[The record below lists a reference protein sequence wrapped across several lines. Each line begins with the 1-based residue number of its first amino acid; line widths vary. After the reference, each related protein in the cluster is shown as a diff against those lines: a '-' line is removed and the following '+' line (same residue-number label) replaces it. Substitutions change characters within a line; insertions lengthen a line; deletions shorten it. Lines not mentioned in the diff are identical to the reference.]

1 MRSTL
6 GSISLQ
12 LKLTL
17 TFMLILIPL
26 VSVSMF
32 ANNYSQ
38 GIMNVQISD
47 RTKGALL
54 TSLAYMEQ
62 IASNMDQ
69 QTLLI
74 SSNPSIVNIWR
85 DIEDPLNPKLL
96 YDIHTVQQQLSSLTN
111 INGAIQEAYIVHGA
125 SGNGVSTALGAV
137 RWPKIKEEGWFQ
149 QVVQGIGSLVIYI
162 PTVDSSEDQ
171 SLYLKDSNMY
181 YIRLLDV
188 LRGTPEPNVLI
199 FSVNKSSLQSIIQHL
214 QTTERM
220 NISMYYNNRLIV
232 ETNPAAKITYASE
245 MFTMKETSGAWSIQ
259 LEQPK
264 EEIFKQS
271 HRLQLF
277 TYLIILISI
286 LLAVWTAWL
295 IYIQILKPLRQLSS
309 AFKVVSHGDLNY
321 QIVHGRKDEFGF
333 VMNGFNQMAE
343 SQRIMIEE
351 DYEKE
356 LRLAKSEFSLLQS
369 QINPHFLYNTLD
381 SIYSVA
387 VKYKMKEI
395 SEMVMNLAKFF
406 RVSLGKGGHPTFTLE
421 ETIQHLLYYIRIQQM
436 RTEHFTVEIALD
448 KGSETLPVL
457 KLLLQP
463 IVENAIIHGIE
474 KCPFDGELRIRSRIH
489 ADFLFIEVEDTG
501 MGMPEALLAQIKREL
516 STLTSQLY
524 RIPQESP
531 SSQFFGLKN
540 VKSRMKL
547 YYGEE
552 ADVWIESEEG
562 AGTKVTLLIPV
573 RLQEGKGHEAARR

>member
-1 MRSTL
+1 VKTTQ

-17 TFMLILIPL
+17 TFLLILIPL
-26 VSVSMF
+26 VGVSMF

-62 IASNMDQ
+62 MANNMDQ
-69 QTLLI
+69 QTLLV
-74 SSNPSIVNIWR
+74 SSNPSIVDIFR
-85 DIEDPLNPKLL
+85 DIPDPLAPPNL
-96 YDIHTVQQQLSSLTN
+96 YDIHMVQQQLSSLTN
-111 INGAIQEAYIVHGA
+111 INGAIQQAYIVHGA
-125 SGNGVSTALGAV
+125 SGNGVSTELGAM
-137 RWPKIKEEGWFQ
+137 RWPNVKEEGWFR
-149 QVVQGIGSLVIYI
+149 QVVNGIGTLVIYI
-162 PTVDSSEDQ
+162 PPSNPSGEQ
-171 SLYLKDSNMY
+171 NLYLKDSNIY

-188 LRGTPEPNVLI
+188 LRSSPEPNILI
-199 FSVNKSSLQSIIQHL
+199 FAVNKSSLQTIIQHL

-220 NISMYYNNRLIV
+220 NISLFYNNRLIL
-232 ETNPAAKITYASE
+232 ETNPAAKHTDTSE

-264 EEIFKQS
+264 AEIFKLS

-277 TYLIILISI
+277 TYLTILISI

-295 IYIQILKPLRQLSS
+295 MYIQILKPLRQLSS

-321 QIVHGRKDEFGF
+321 QIAHGRKDEFGY

-387 VKYKMKEI
+387 VKYKMREI

-406 RVSLGKGGHPTFTLE
+406 RVSLGKGQHMFMLE
-421 ETIQHLLYYIRIQQM
+421 ETIQHLMYYIRVQQM
-436 RTEHFTVEIALD
+436 RTEHFTVEIDLE
-448 KGSETLPVL
+448 KGSENIPVL

-463 IVENAIIHGIE
+463 IVENAILHGIE
-474 KCPFDGELRIRSRIH
+474 KCPFEGELWIRSRIRH
-489 ADFLFIEVEDTG
+489 PFLIIEVEDTG
-501 MGMPEALLAQIKREL
+501 MGMPATLVAQIKREL
-516 STLTSQLY
+516 STLTSKLY

-531 SSQFFGLKN
+531 SSQFFGMKN

-552 ADVWIESEEG
+552 ADVLIESEEG
-562 AGTKVTLLIPV
+562 AGTKVTLVIP
-573 RLQEGKGHEAARR
+573 LLTEKGGIL

>member
-1 MRSTL
+1 MKSTRTTF
-6 GSISLQ
+6 SLQ

-17 TFMLILIPL
+17 TFLLILIPL
-26 VSVSMF
+26 VGVSLF

-62 IASNMDQ
+62 IANTMDQ

-74 SSNPSIVNIWR
+74 SSNPNIVNIFR
-85 DIEDPLNPKLL
+85 DIEDPLNPAHL
-96 YDIHTVQQQLSSLTN
+96 YDIHTVMQQLSSLVN

-125 SGNGVSTALGAV
+125 SGNGVSTALGAL
-137 RWPKIKEEGWFQ
+137 RWPQVSEEGWFR
-149 QVVQGIGSLVIYI
+149 QVVRGIGSLVIYI
-162 PTVDSSEDQ
+162 PNEDSSVEQ
-171 SLYLKDSNMY
+171 NFYLRESNIY

-188 LRGTPEPNVLI
+188 LRDNPEPNALI
-199 FSVNKSSLQSIIQHL
+199 FAVNKSSLLSMIQHL

-220 NISMYYNNRLIV
+220 NISLYYNNKIIL
-232 ETNPAAKITYASE
+232 ETNPAAKQAYALD
-245 MFTMKETSGAWSIQ
+245 MFSMKEANGAWSIQ

-277 TYLIILISI
+277 TYLTILLSI
-286 LLAVWTAWL
+286 LLAMWTAWL

-309 AFKVVSHGDLNY
+309 AFKFVGKGNLNY
-321 QIVHGRKDEFGF
+321 RIRHDRRDEFGL

-387 VKYKMKEI
+387 VKFRMKEI
-395 SEMVMNLAKFF
+395 SEMVLNLAKFF
-406 RVSLGKGGHPTFTLE
+406 RVSLGKGRNHFTLE
-421 ETIQHLLYYIRIQQM
+421 ETMQHLLYYIRVQQM
-436 RTEHFTVEIALD
+436 RTEHFSVEIDLE
-448 KGSETLPVL
+448 KGSEAIPVL

-463 IVENAIIHGIE
+463 IVENAIIHGLE
-474 KCPFDGELRIRSRIH
+474 KCPFEGELRIRSRVRQQH
-489 ADFLFIEVEDTG
+489 LFIEVEDTG
-501 MGMPEALLAQIKREL
+501 IGMPETLLKQIQLEL
-516 STLTSQLY
+516 SILTSKLY
-524 RIPQESP
+524 RVPQESP
-531 SSQFFGLKN
+531 SIQFFGLKN

-547 YYGEE
+547 YYGED
-552 ADVWIESEEG
+552 ADVLIESEEG
-562 AGTKVTLLIPV
+562 LGTKITLIIPI
-573 RLQEGKGHEAARR
+573 RLEDEDHETARR

>member
-1 MRSTL
+1 VKSTRTTF
-6 GSISLQ
+6 SLQ

-17 TFMLILIPL
+17 TFLLILIPL
-26 VSVSMF
+26 VGVSLF

-62 IASNMDQ
+62 TANTMDQ

-74 SSNPSIVNIWR
+74 SSNPNIVNIFR
-85 DIEDPLNPKLL
+85 DIEDPLNPANL
-96 YDIHTVQQQLSSLTN
+96 YDIHTVMQQLSSLVN

-125 SGNGVSTALGAV
+125 SGNGVSTALGAL
-137 RWPKIKEEGWFQ
+137 RWPQVSEEGWFQ

-162 PTVDSSEDQ
+162 PDEDSSGDQ
-171 SLYLKDSNMY
+171 NYYLRESNIY

-188 LRGTPEPNVLI
+188 LRDNPEPNALI
-199 FSVNKSSLQSIIQHL
+199 FAVNKSSLLNMIQHL

-220 NISMYYNNRLIV
+220 NISLFYNNRLIL
-232 ETNPAAKITYASE
+232 ETNPAAKQAYASD
-245 MFTMKETSGAWSIQ
+245 MFTMKEASGAWSIQ

-264 EEIFKQS
+264 DEIFKQS

-277 TYLIILISI
+277 TYVTILLSI

-295 IYIQILKPLRQLSS
+295 IYNQILKPLHQLSS
-309 AFKVVSHGDLNY
+309 AFKFVGKGNLNY
-321 QIVHGRKDEFGF
+321 RIKHARRDEFGF

-343 SQRIMIEE
+343 SQRRMIEE

-387 VKYKMKEI
+387 VKFRMKEI
-395 SEMVMNLAKFF
+395 SEMVLNLAKFF
-406 RVSLGKGGHPTFTLE
+406 RVSLGKGRSHFTLE
-421 ETIQHLLYYIRIQQM
+421 ETMQHLLYYIRVQQM
-436 RTEHFTVEIALD
+436 RTEHFSVEIDLE
-448 KGSETLPVL
+448 KGSETIPIL

-463 IVENAIIHGIE
+463 IVENAIIHGLE
-474 KCPFDGELRIRSRIH
+474 KCPFEGELRIRSRVH
-489 ADFLFIEVEDTG
+489 QHFLFIEVEDTG
-501 MGMPEALLAQIKREL
+501 LGIPDTLLKQIQREL
-516 STLTSQLY
+516 SILTSKLY
-524 RIPQESP
+524 RVPQESP
-531 SSQFFGLKN
+531 SVQFFGMKN

-552 ADVWIESEEG
+552 ADVQIESEEG
-562 AGTKVTLLIPV
+562 LGTKVTLIIPI
-573 RLQEGKGHEAARR
+573 REEEEEHEAARR

>member
-1 MRSTL
+1 MKSTRTAF
-6 GSISLQ
+6 SLQ

-17 TFMLILIPL
+17 TFLLILIPL
-26 VSVSMF
+26 VGVSLF

-62 IASNMDQ
+62 TANTMDQ

-74 SSNPSIVNIWR
+74 SSNPNIVNIFR
-85 DIEDPLNPKLL
+85 DIEDPLNPAHL
-96 YDIHTVQQQLSSLTN
+96 YDIHTVMQQLSSLVN

-125 SGNGVSTALGAV
+125 SGNGVSTALGAL
-137 RWPKIKEEGWFQ
+137 RWPQVSEEGWFQ

-162 PTVDSSEDQ
+162 PDEDSSGDQ
-171 SLYLKDSNMY
+171 NYYLRESNIY

-188 LRGTPEPNVLI
+188 LRDNPEPNALI
-199 FSVNKSSLQSIIQHL
+199 FTVNKSSLQNMIQHL

-220 NISMYYNNRLIV
+220 NISLFYNNRLIL
-232 ETNPAAKITYASE
+232 ETNPAAKQDYASD
-245 MFTMKETSGAWSIQ
+245 MFTMKETSGSWSIQ

-264 EEIFKQS
+264 DEIFKQS
-271 HRLQLF
+271 HRLQLV
-277 TYLIILISI
+277 TYVTILLSI

-295 IYIQILKPLRQLSS
+295 IYNQILKPLHQLSS
-309 AFKVVSHGDLNY
+309 AFKFVGKGNLNY
-321 QIVHGRKDEFGF
+321 RIKHARRDEFGF

-343 SQRIMIEE
+343 SQRRMIEE

-387 VKYKMKEI
+387 IKFRMKEI
-395 SEMVMNLAKFF
+395 SEMVLNMAKFF
-406 RVSLGKGGHPTFTLE
+406 RVSLGKGRSHFTLE
-421 ETIQHLLYYIRIQQM
+421 ETMQHLLYYIRVQQM
-436 RTEHFTVEIALD
+436 RTEHFSVEIDLE
-448 KGSETLPVL
+448 KGSETIPIL

-463 IVENAIIHGIE
+463 IVENAIIHGLE
-474 KCPFDGELRIRSRIH
+474 KCPFEGELRIRSRVH
-489 ADFLFIEVEDTG
+489 QHFLFIEVEDTG
-501 MGMPEALLAQIKREL
+501 LGIPDTLLKQIQREL
-516 STLTSQLY
+516 SILTSKLY
-524 RIPQESP
+524 RVPQESP
-531 SSQFFGLKN
+531 SVQFFGMKN

-552 ADVWIESEEG
+552 ADVQIESEEG
-562 AGTKVTLLIPV
+562 LGTKVTLIIPI
-573 RLQEGKGHEAARR
+573 REEEEEHEAARR

>member
-1 MRSTL
+1 MKRRK

-17 TFMLILIPL
+17 TFLLILIPL

-62 IASNMDQ
+62 IANNMDQ

-74 SSNPSIVNIWR
+74 SSNSSIVSIFR
-85 DIEDPLNPKLL
+85 DIEDPLAPHNL
-96 YDIHTVQQQLSSLTN
+96 YDIHMVQQQLGSLTN

-125 SGNGVSTALGAV
+125 SGNGVSTELGAM
-137 RWPKIKEEGWFQ
+137 RWPKVKEEAWFR
-149 QVVQGIGSLVIYI
+149 QVVNGIGTLVIYI
-162 PTVDSSEDQ
+162 PHSNPSVEQ
-171 SLYLKDSNMY
+171 NLYLKDSNIY

-188 LRGTPEPNVLI
+188 LRDTPEPNILI
-199 FSVNKSSLQSIIQHL
+199 FAVNKSSLQTIIQHL

-220 NISMYYNNRLIV
+220 NISLFYNNRLIL
-232 ETNPAAKITYASE
+232 ETNAAAKQGDTSD

-264 EEIFKQS
+264 SEIFKLS

-295 IYIQILKPLRQLSS
+295 IYNQILKPLRQLSG
-309 AFKVVSHGDLNY
+309 AFKFIGKGDLNY
-321 QIVHGRKDEFGF
+321 QIRHDRRDEFGL

-343 SQRIMIEE
+343 SQRVMIEE

-387 VKYKMKEI
+387 VKYQMKEI
-395 SEMVMNLAKFF
+395 SEMVLNLAKFF
-406 RVSLGKGGHPTFTLE
+406 RVSLGKGQNHFTLE
-421 ETIQHLLYYIRIQQM
+421 ETMQHLLYYIRVQQM
-436 RTEHFTVEIALD
+436 RTAHFSVEIDLEEGTKAI
-448 KGSETLPVL
+448 PVL

-463 IVENAIIHGIE
+463 IVENAIIHGLE
-474 KCPFDGELRIRSRIH
+474 KCPFEGELRIRSRVQGH
-489 ADFLFIEVEDTG
+489 LLFIEVEDTG
-501 MGMPEALLAQIKREL
+501 LGMPDDLLKQLQLEL
-516 STLTSQLY
+516 SILTSKLY
-524 RIPQESP
+524 RVPQESP
-531 SSQFFGLKN
+531 SSQFFGMKN

-552 ADVWIESEEG
+552 ADVGIESEEG
-562 AGTKVTLLIPV
+562 LGTKVTLIMPIRV
-573 RLQEGKGHEAARR
+573 GEEDHEAARR

>member
-1 MRSTL
+1 MKSTQ
-6 GSISLQ
+6 GAISLQ

-17 TFMLILIPL
+17 TFLLILIPL
-26 VSVSMF
+26 VSVSIF

-62 IASNMDQ
+62 IANTMDQ

-74 SSNPSIVNIWR
+74 SSNPSIVNIFR
-85 DIEDPLNPKLL
+85 DIEDPLNPTHL
-96 YDIHTVQQQLSSLTN
+96 YDIHTVMQQLTSLAN

-125 SGNGVSTALGAV
+125 SGNGVSTALGAF
-137 RWPKIKEEGWFQ
+137 RWPQVKEEGWFQ
-149 QVVQGIGSLVIYI
+149 QVVRGIGSLIIYI
-162 PTVDSSEDQ
+162 PTADSSEGQ
-171 SLYLKDSNMY
+171 NLYLKASNIY

-188 LRGTPEPNVLI
+188 LRDSPEPNVLI
-199 FSVNKSSLQSIIQHL
+199 FAVNKSSLQSIIQHL

-220 NISMYYNNRLIV
+220 NISLFYNNRLIL
-232 ETNPAAKITYASE
+232 ETNPAAKQAYASD
-245 MFTMKETSGAWSIQ
+245 MFAMKETSGAWSIQ

-264 EEIFKQS
+264 DEIFKQS

-277 TYLIILISI
+277 TYLIILLSI

-309 AFKVVSHGDLNY
+309 AFKFVGKGDLNY
-321 QIVHGRKDEFGF
+321 QIRHDRRDEFGL

-343 SQRIMIEE
+343 SQRVMIEE

-387 VKYKMKEI
+387 VKFNMKEI
-395 SEMVMNLAKFF
+395 SEMVLNLAKFF
-406 RVSLGKGGHPTFTLE
+406 RVSLGKGRSHFTLE
-421 ETIQHLLYYIRIQQM
+421 ETMQHLLYYIRVQQM
-436 RTEHFTVEIALD
+436 RTAHFSVEIDLE
-448 KGSETLPVL
+448 KGSEAIPVL

-463 IVENAIIHGIE
+463 IVENAIIHGLE
-474 KCPFDGELRIRSRIH
+474 KCPFEGELRIRSRVH
-489 ADFLFIEVEDTG
+489 QHLLFIEVEDTG
-501 MGMPEALLAQIKREL
+501 MGMPDALLKQIQLEL
-516 STLTSQLY
+516 SILTSKLY
-524 RIPQESP
+524 RVPQESP
-531 SSQFFGLKN
+531 SSQFFGMKN

-552 ADVWIESEEG
+552 ADVLIESEEG
-562 AGTKVTLLIPV
+562 LGTKVILIIPIRV
-573 RLQEGKGHEAARR
+573 GEEEDEAARR

>member
-1 MRSTL
+1 MKSTQ
-6 GSISLQ
+6 GAISLQ

-17 TFMLILIPL
+17 TFLLILIPL
-26 VSVSMF
+26 VSVSIF

-62 IASNMDQ
+62 IATNMDQ

-74 SSNPSIVNIWR
+74 SSNPSIVNIFR
-85 DIEDPLNPKLL
+85 DIEDPLNPTHL
-96 YDIHTVQQQLSSLTN
+96 YDIHTVMQQLTSLAN
-111 INGAIQEAYIVHGA
+111 INGAIQEAYIVHGG
-125 SGNGVSTALGAV
+125 SGNGVSTALGAF
-137 RWPKIKEEGWFQ
+137 RWPQVKEEGWFQ
-149 QVVQGIGSLVIYI
+149 QVVRGIGSLVIYI
-162 PTVDSSEDQ
+162 PTADSSGDQ
-171 SLYLKDSNMY
+171 NLYLKGSNIY

-188 LRGTPEPNVLI
+188 LRDSPEPNVLI
-199 FSVNKSSLQSIIQHL
+199 FAVNKSSLQSIIQHL

-220 NISMYYNNRLIV
+220 NISLYYNNRLIL
-232 ETNPAAKITYASE
+232 ETNPAAKQAYASD
-245 MFTMKETSGAWSIQ
+245 MFAMKETSGAWSIQ

-264 EEIFKQS
+264 DEIFKQS

-277 TYLIILISI
+277 TYLIILLSI
-286 LLAVWTAWL
+286 LLAVWTSWL

-309 AFKVVSHGDLNY
+309 AFKFVGKGDLNY
-321 QIVHGRKDEFGF
+321 QIRHDRRDEFGL

-343 SQRIMIEE
+343 SQRVMIEE

-387 VKYKMKEI
+387 VKFNMKEI
-395 SEMVMNLAKFF
+395 SEMVLNLAKFF
-406 RVSLGKGGHPTFTLE
+406 RVSLGKGRSHFTLE
-421 ETIQHLLYYIRIQQM
+421 ETMQHLLYYIRVQQM
-436 RTEHFTVEIALD
+436 RTAHFSVEIDLE
-448 KGSETLPVL
+448 KGSEAIPVL

-463 IVENAIIHGIE
+463 IVENAIIHGLE
-474 KCPFDGELRIRSRIH
+474 KCPFEGELRIRSRVH
-489 ADFLFIEVEDTG
+489 QHLLFIEVEDTG
-501 MGMPEALLAQIKREL
+501 MGMPDTLLKQIQLEL
-516 STLTSQLY
+516 SILTSKLY
-524 RIPQESP
+524 RVPQESP
-531 SSQFFGLKN
+531 SSQFFGMKN

-552 ADVWIESEEG
+552 ADVRIESEEG
-562 AGTKVTLLIPV
+562 LGTKVTLIIPIRV
-573 RLQEGKGHEAARR
+573 GEEDHEAARR